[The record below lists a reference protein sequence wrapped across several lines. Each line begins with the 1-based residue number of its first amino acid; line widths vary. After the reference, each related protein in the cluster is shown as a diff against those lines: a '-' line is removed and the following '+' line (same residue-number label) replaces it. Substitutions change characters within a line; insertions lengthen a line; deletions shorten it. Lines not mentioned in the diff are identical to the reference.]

1 MSDEAIRSLLRQ
13 ADQAG
18 VPPSAPPD
26 LAGRVMRLAARRRRR
41 KAALGA
47 LSAAACLAIA
57 VAAAAL
63 LRPDAPGTADPGERA
78 AQLRQ
83 EIARLDLRAQT
94 TLAVA
99 EHMIAL
105 EAQRRAAPP
114 PRPAPAPDPERM
126 IQQEMDK
133 AAWSMVQLAARMSV
147 VENRREEAMA
157 TYRRTIALFPKTAWA
172 VVARQQLRKAFP
184 TEEI

>member
-26 LAGRVMRLAARRRRR
+26 LAGRVMRLAARRRHR

-57 VAAAAL
+57 IVAAAL
-63 LRPDAPGTADPGERA
+63 LGPGAPGTADHRERA
-78 AQLRQ
+78 DQLRQ
-83 EIARLDLRAQT
+83 EIARLELRAQT
-94 TLAVA
+94 SQAVA

-105 EAQRRAAPP
+105 EARR
-114 PRPAPAPDPERM
+114 RTPAPAQPARAGDPERM

-147 VENRREEAMA
+147 VENRRDEAIA

-172 VVARQQLRKAFP
+172 TVARQRLRKAFP

>member
-1 MSDEAIRSLLRQ
+1 
-13 ADQAG
+13 
-18 VPPSAPPD
+18 
-26 LAGRVMRLAARRRRR
+26 
-41 KAALGA
+41 
-47 LSAAACLAIA
+47 
-57 VAAAAL
+57 
-63 LRPDAPGTADPGERA
+63 
-78 AQLRQ
+78 
-83 EIARLDLRAQT
+83 
-94 TLAVA
+94 
-99 EHMIAL
+99 
-105 EAQRRAAPP
+105 P